1 LTDEESGES
10 SSGNANLEFSNRG
23 KMIAEKSTFS
33 GEGLSSYNSS
43 QEENEYLSKS
53 GCSVSVNCE

>member
-33 GEGLSSYNSS
+33 GEGLSS
-43 QEENEYLSKS
+43 
-53 GCSVSVNCE
+53 